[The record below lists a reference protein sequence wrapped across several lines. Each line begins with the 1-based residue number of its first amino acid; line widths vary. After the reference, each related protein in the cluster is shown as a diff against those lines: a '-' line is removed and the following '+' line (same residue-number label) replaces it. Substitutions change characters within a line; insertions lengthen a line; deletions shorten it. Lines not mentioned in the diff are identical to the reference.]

1 MSLSGKNFSH
11 NFAPARR
18 ERSILNIPDFLLR
31 VDPQCVKNR
40 RRQVLRR
47 NVTIDRERSLCIG
60 GSMNDSPANA
70 TSRKG
75 D

>member
-1 MSLSGKNFSH
+1 MSLRGKNFSH
-11 NFAPARR
+11 DLAPARR
-18 ERSILNIPDFLLR
+18 ERSILNIPDFLVG
-31 VDPQCVKNR
+31 VDPQRMKNR

-60 GSMNDSPANA
+60 GSMNDSAANA